1 MKRASVT
8 LALMPIWLKTNMKEL
23 IFILAIVCSL
33 ACGFW
38 PFGIILFLIY
48 LWF

>member
-1 MKRASVT
+1 
-8 LALMPIWLKTNMKEL
+8 MKEL
-23 IFILAIVCSL
+23 IFILAIIGLL

-38 PFGIILFLIY
+38 PFALVLILLY